1 MSRARL
7 NARSGLVLAAVV
19 AAIAAT
25 GCWHRI
31 PDIPSYADPLNVAF
45 TTPAPAKFLAVFETT
60 KGRVEIEV
68 TRDWAP
74 LGADRFYQLVRSGF
88 FDGQRL
94 FRIRPKYIAQ
104 WGLHS
109 DPAVIAAWK
118 EAFIKDDPV
127 KTPNT
132 KGTIAF
138 AFKDKNARSTQVYIN
153 LVDNLQQDAQGFAVF
168 GRVVRGM
175 DVVES
180 WYGEYGENSGG
191 GIRNGKQGP
200 IEKEGAAWFDKNYP
214 KLDRIL
220 RARVERVK

>member
-1 MSRARL
+1 MSSMRI
-7 NARSGLVLAAVV
+7 RSAFAAVV
-19 AAIAAT
+19 AIFAAT
-25 GCWHRI
+25 SCTPRI
-31 PDIPSYADPLNVAF
+31 PIVPQYADPLDATFSVA
-45 TTPAPAKFLAVFETT
+45 APAKFLAVVETT
-60 KGRVEIEV
+60 KGRVEIDV

-74 LGADRFYQLVRSGF
+74 IGADRFYHLVRSGF

-109 DPAVIAAWK
+109 DPGVIAAWK

-138 AFKDKNARSTQVYIN
+138 AFKDKDARSTQVYIN

-168 GRVVRGM
+168 GRVTGGM

-180 WYGEYGENSGG
+180 WYGEYGETAGG
-191 GIRNGKQGP
+191 GIRGGKQGP
-200 IEKEGAAWFDKNYP
+200 IERDGAAWLDKHYP
-214 KLDRIL
+214 RLDRII
-220 RARVERVK
+220 RARVATP